1 MARVKTKDE
10 RQTTSPFD
18 AFDGLMA
25 TAALDPQTRTLAEG
39 GADTGAVNAALSETL
54 NSALRRWGLGL
65 HHLRHEAQVTDSG
78 QDIAILTGGRQ
89 TALVSEG
96 PAALARALEAM
107 GAADE
112 RGLSLWGVLGE
123 GHRVPGDTPF
133 ARLRV
138 LIEDARDFETE
149 WTPAR
154 GGAFHRTWRA
164 GDTLFVEV
172 ARPASPQTALSDAAW
187 DVITSIKDR
196 TFQRELMRRSEEM
209 GMLGAL
215 LGARHASA
223 RNNLAALP
231 DAHFTV
237 QATIQTLS
245 GPQARQAEEYRTAL
259 RLATEELDALQG
271 QATRQLAEVL
281 RHGLK
286 DS

>member
-10 RQTTSPFD
+10 RQTTSPFA
-18 AFDGLMA
+18 AFDALMA
-25 TAALDPQTRTLAEG
+25 TAAVDSGAQALQGSGTDP
-39 GADTGAVNAALSETL
+39 DTMNAALTGAL
-54 NSALRRWGLGL
+54 VQALRRWGLGL
-65 HHLRHEAQVTDSG
+65 HHLRFEARLTEGG
-78 QDIAILTGGRQ
+78 QDIALLEGGRP

-96 PAALARALEAM
+96 PAALARTLEAM

-112 RGLSLWGVLGE
+112 RGLSLWGVLGD

-149 WTPAR
+149 WSPAR
-154 GGAFHRTWRA
+154 AGAFTRTWRA

-172 ARPASPQTALSDAAW
+172 ARPASPQAALSDAAW

-196 TFQRELMRRSEEM
+196 TFQRELMQRSEEA

-223 RNNLAALP
+223 RANLAALP
-231 DAHFTV
+231 EAHFSV
-237 QATIQTLS
+237 QATVHTLQ
-245 GPQARQAEEYRTAL
+245 GPQARNPEDYRAAV
-259 RLATEELDALQG
+259 RQATEELDALQA
-271 QATRQLAEVL
+271 QVTRQLAEVL

-286 DS
+286 SS